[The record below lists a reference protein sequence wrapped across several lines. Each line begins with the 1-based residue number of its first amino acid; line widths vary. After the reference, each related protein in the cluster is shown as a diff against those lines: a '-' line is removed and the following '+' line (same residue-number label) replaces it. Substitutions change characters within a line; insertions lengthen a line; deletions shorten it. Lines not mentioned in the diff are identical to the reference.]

1 VVVTIFPPFVGNLS
15 DSYYLSLIGRN
26 KQIDVK
32 VIPSQMDKH
41 FDKELNHWVLAEKS
55 DNETI
60 NNILLVKGNSLPSEF
75 AGSNELV
82 IKAKFDKTQNAHIY
96 YSTSYINPLMTLP
109 YIPDLEERA
118 KILNFH
124 VPMSWISV
132 LAYLISMIYA
142 IMYLKNRNFEND
154 IKASASAYLGTIFT
168 ILATVTGMLWAKFNW
183 GTYWN
188 WDPRET
194 SIFILLLI
202 YFAYFTLRA
211 SIDNRELK
219 ARLSSVYSIIAFI
232 TVPFL
237 IFILPRIIS
246 GLHPGSADDNSLG
259 PVLDAGSEA
268 MNINKQIT
276 FSLALFAFTLV
287 YFWMLNIFVRF
298 KLLKERYDKLFN

>member
-1 VVVTIFPPFVGNLS
+1 LEKSF
-15 DSYYLSLIGRN
+15 DSENQY
-26 KQIDVK
+26 
-32 VIPSQMDKH
+32 
-41 FDKELNHWVLAEKS
+41 WVLSEKS
-55 DNETI
+55 DNNTVT
-60 NNILLVKGNSLPSEF
+60 NILLVKQTELPDEF
-75 AGSNELV
+75 ENAEEIV
-82 IKAKFDKTQNAHIY
+82 IGAKFDKTQNAHIY
-96 YSTSYINPLMTLP
+96 YSTKYINPWMTLP

-124 VPMSWISV
+124 VPMSWIAV

-142 IMYLKNRNFEND
+142 IMYLKKRDFEYD

-183 GTYWN
+183 GAYWN
-188 WDPRET
+188 WDPRQT

-211 SIDNRELK
+211 SIENKELK

-237 IFILPRIIS
+237 IFVLPRMVS
-246 GLHPGSADDNSLG
+246 GLHPGSADDSTIG

-268 MNINKQIT
+268 MNLNKQFT
-276 FSLALFAFTLV
+276 FSLALFAFTMV
-287 YFWMLNIFVRF
+287 FFWMMNILVRF
-298 KLLKERYDKLFN
+298 KLLKERYDKFFN